1 MHQAADA
8 NSHRNPLLRD
18 PSFRIMKHERHLV
31 SRSWIHPGIG
41 QLAHVGYIST

>member
-18 PSFRIMKHERHLV
+18 PSFRIMKQTRHLV
-31 SRSWIHPGIG
+31 SRSWIDPAIG
-41 QLAHVGYIST
+41 HLAHVAYIST